1 MWLYPSEMLR
11 LPCAPMGLLMRLLCL
26 VITPIILWLFQIIY
40 RSTHINFACRSPPSG
55 LSPWGSFAD
64 NMFRKVRISGAA
76 ALQGRSPFHFGG
88 PAFHGR
94 RSSRCSSEA
103 ELAIEE
109 VRSQPNLAVTKSA
122 RTAQPS

>member
-1 MWLYPSEMLR
+1 
-11 LPCAPMGLLMRLLCL
+11 
-26 VITPIILWLFQIIY
+26 
-40 RSTHINFACRSPPSG
+40 
-55 LSPWGSFAD
+55 
-64 NMFRKVRISGAA
+64 MFRKVRISGAA

-109 VRSQPNLAVTKSA
+109 VRSEPTLDVEIIALHSTSKWKEVCMERQCTFLPLHGQRPLSMTFVVVDFCISCRA
-122 RTAQPS
+122 